1 MLILSMGLYTLTI
14 LAFYAIIKGVPVFT
28 KGGGDMKKLAGI
40 FIIII
45 SWILGSIAL
54 IIMISPE
61 RPYWFVSTAVMV
73 YVVHTVIAKE
83 AAVAIFYVIRKIK
96 RSRER
101 GREFTQEIERVKEM
115 YDVENR
121 KLVKRG
127 RNYD

>member
-1 MLILSMGLYTLTI
+1 M
-14 LAFYAIIKGVPVFT
+14 FT